1 MTAPFTHALM
11 TAQPMTHSEVLTSPK
26 AFPCTSPQGV
36 AGCAAKGQ
44 LHRSLSFEG
53 ATDRIF

>member
-11 TAQPMTHSEVLTSPK
+11 TAQPMTHSELLTSPK
-26 AFPCTSPQGV
+26 ASPCIAAQGV
-36 AGCAAKGQ
+36 AGCATKGQ

-53 ATDRIF
+53 ATDRAL